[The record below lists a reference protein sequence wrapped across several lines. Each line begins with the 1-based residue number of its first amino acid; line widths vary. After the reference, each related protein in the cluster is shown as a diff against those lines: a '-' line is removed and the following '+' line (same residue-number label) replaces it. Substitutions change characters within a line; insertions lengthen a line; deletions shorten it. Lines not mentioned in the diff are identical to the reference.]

1 MNYVLKRK
9 DEIITIIDFA
19 DDGSVYN
26 FHQKLVNPVLAPLH
40 DVNNFDWL
48 KQWWKRRSIPIS
60 QGNIRQM
67 LEKKGLL
74 GTEDFLL
81 KNLGLSLTDY
91 YWISPLDSGMTWKDV
106 NLFDN
111 DFHGNILFSE
121 TDGGNND
128 DLPHYTPNG
137 SLQGTLEKSWTIL
150 NGERGLLKGNRDNLS
165 SESINEVIAS
175 KLHEGQGFKNY
186 TEYKLIK
193 INGRSYDYGCYSKLF
208 TSQELEL
215 ISAYDVVCSEKRTND
230 ISYFEHFIRV
240 CAKHGLDEYMLRN
253 YLDYMILSDFVL
265 SGRDRHLSNVSI
277 LRDSESLQFVL
288 PAPIYDSGKCLF
300 VQDIVPSSDKGL
312 LSIKTESFASDEL
325 KLLELVSDRS
335 LLDIT
340 KLPAR
345 SFVEE
350 IYGLDTQIDETRI
363 RLIGE
368 GYERK
373 IELFRA
379 FQLGQDL
386 RKIKFAVKDYRKSNL
401 DIDEFVINNEVENQ
415 QTAGRVRHRK
425 GR

>member
-19 DDGSVYN
+19 DDGSVYK
-26 FHQKLVNPVLAPLH
+26 FHQKLVNPELAPLH
-40 DVNNFDWL
+40 DANNLNWL
-48 KQWWKRRSIPIS
+48 KQWWKRRSVPIS

-74 GTEDFLL
+74 GPEDFLL

-106 NLFDN
+106 NLFEN
-111 DFHGNILFSE
+111 DFHGNIMFRE
-121 TDGGNND
+121 AEDEND
-128 DLPHYTPNG
+128 DMPHYTPNG

-175 KLHEGQGFKNY
+175 KLHEMQGFDNY
-186 TEYKLIK
+186 TKYKLIR

-208 TSQELEL
+208 TSQKLEL
-215 ISAYDVVCSEKRTND
+215 VSAYDVVCSEKKAND
-230 ISYFEHFIRV
+230 ISSFEHFIRV
-240 CAKHGLDEYMLRN
+240 CVKHGLDEHMLRN
-253 YLDYMILSDFVL
+253 YMDYMILSDFVL
-265 SGRDRHLSNVSI
+265 SGRDRHLSNISI
-277 LRDSESLQFVL
+277 LRDAETLQFVK

-300 VQDIVPSSDKGL
+300 VQDSVPSSDKGL
-312 LSIKTESFASDEL
+312 LSIKTESFAGDEL
-325 KLLELVSDRS
+325 KLLDFVSDRS

-340 KLPAR
+340 KLPPR

-350 IYGLDTQIDETRI
+350 IYGLDSQMEENRI
-363 RLIGE
+363 HLIGE

-386 RKIKFAVKDYRKSNL
+386 HKIKLAVKNYRKPTV
-401 DIDEFVINNEVENQ
+401 DTGQFVIENDE
-415 QTAGRVRHRK
+415 
-425 GR
+425 

>member
-19 DDGSVYN
+19 DDGSVYK
-26 FHQKLVNPVLAPLH
+26 FHQKLVNPELAPLH
-40 DVNNFDWL
+40 DTDNLNWL
-48 KQWWKRRSIPIS
+48 KQWWKRRSVPIS

-67 LEKKGLL
+67 LEKKGLP
-74 GTEDFLL
+74 GPEDFLL
-81 KNLGLSLTDY
+81 RNLGLSLTDY

-106 NLFDN
+106 NLFEN
-111 DFHGNILFSE
+111 DFHGNIMFRE
-121 TDGGNND
+121 AEDEND
-128 DLPHYTPNG
+128 DMPHYTPNG

-175 KLHEGQGFKNY
+175 KLHEMQGFDNY
-186 TEYKLIK
+186 TKYKLIR

-208 TSQELEL
+208 TSQKLEL
-215 ISAYDVVCSEKRTND
+215 VSAYDVVCSEKKVND
-230 ISYFEHFIRV
+230 ISSFEHFIRV
-240 CAKHGLDEYMLRN
+240 CVKHGLDEHMLRN
-253 YLDYMILSDFVL
+253 YMDYMILSDFVL
-265 SGRDRHLSNVSI
+265 SGRDRHLSNISI
-277 LRDSESLQFVL
+277 LRDAETLQFVK

-300 VQDIVPSSDKGL
+300 VQDSVPSSDKGL
-312 LSIKTESFASDEL
+312 LSIKTESFAGDEL
-325 KLLELVSDRS
+325 KLLDFVSDRS

-340 KLPAR
+340 KLPPR

-350 IYGLDTQIDETRI
+350 IYGLDSQMEENRI
-363 RLIGE
+363 YLIGE

-386 RKIKFAVKDYRKSNL
+386 HKIKLAVKDYRKPTV
-401 DIDEFVINNEVENQ
+401 DTGQFVIENDE
-415 QTAGRVRHRK
+415 
-425 GR
+425 

>member
-19 DDGSVYN
+19 DDGSVYKYQ
-26 FHQKLVNPVLAPLH
+26 QKLVNPELAPLH
-40 DVNNFDWL
+40 DVNDFNWL

-67 LEKKGLL
+67 LEKKGFL
-74 GTEDFLL
+74 GPEDFLL

-91 YWISPLDSGMTWKDV
+91 FWISPLDAGMTWKDV

-111 DFHGNILFSE
+111 DFHGNILLGE
-121 TDGGNND
+121 DDDENYD

-175 KLHEGQGFKNY
+175 KLHQMQEFENY
-186 TEYKLIK
+186 IEYKLIK

-215 ISAYDVVCSEKRTND
+215 ISAYDVVCSEKRPND
-230 ISYFEHFIRV
+230 VSYFEHFIRV
-240 CAKHGLDEYMLRN
+240 CAKHGLDEYILRS
-253 YLDYMILSDFVL
+253 YMDYMILSDFVL

-277 LRDSESLQFVL
+277 LRDAETLQFVM

-300 VQDIVPSSDKGL
+300 VQDSVPSSDKGL
-312 LSIKTESFASDEL
+312 LSIKTESFAGDEL
-325 KLLELVSDRS
+325 QLLDLVSDRS

-340 KLPAR
+340 KLPSR
-345 SFVEE
+345 SFIEE
-350 IYGLDTQIDETRI
+350 IYGLDSQIDEKRI
-363 RLIGE
+363 SLIGE

-386 RKIKFAVKDYRKSNL
+386 RKIKLAVKDYRKPT
-401 DIDEFVINNEVENQ
+401 IDTEEFVIKNEGES
-415 QTAGRVRHRK
+415 K
-425 GR
+425 GTEIK